1 MASCKINIYG
11 YNFSKGEKS
20 ARNKLSHW
28 PVWLFAE
35 KFNPHHNQDQLL
47 LLDVIICPPE
57 IELGN
62 FCLLGNV

>member
-1 MASCKINIYG
+1 MATISLKV
-11 YNFSKGEKS
+11 
-20 ARNKLSHW
+20 RNQRGTSFHIAYW

-47 LLDVIICPPE
+47 LLDMIICPPE